1 MIFALLS
8 TPTLDYLIY
17 LSLSFLWIYLLYQ
30 LAPKLLDVSIKLFQ
44 SKLAMTI
51 LTKSEQ
57 NLINLL
63 DSPSRT
69 TKPAKYSRYT
79 RRKYISAKSRGKS
92 TRVGTN
98 KCQPLT
104 LYKVFKTTVYQTA
117 YKTKRK
123 RGRSL
128 TFDSDSFVIG
138 IDNHISRII
147 SNNINH
153 FITALTPT
161 SNTILRGTGGALMV
175 KGTDNLR

>member
-92 TRVGTN
+92 TRVGTK

-104 LYKVFKTTVYQTA
+104 LYTVFKTTVYQTA

-123 RGRSL
+123 RGRSF
-128 TFDSDSFVIG
+128 TFDSDSFIIG
-138 IDNHISRII
+138 VDNHASRTI

-153 FITALTPT
+153 LSP
-161 SNTILRGTGGALMV
+161 L
-175 KGTDNLR
+175 